1 MSALGPESPERALVE
16 RILEDARRQADA
28 LEAEAASSVRMLEE
42 QYREEVRAVEEQCA
56 GKARHDALALRNRV
70 LARARV
76 DARNIVLQGREAAM
90 KKVLA
95 RVESAIMKM
104 RDDIAGYRT
113 ALANLLVEGIL
124 GVDSAELVAVIGA
137 GDRAIVDEAMLEDV
151 RKRAYE
157 QSGRDIGLEIEF
169 DERDLGGGC
178 IVMERGGRLRLD
190 NTIPGR
196 IRETRRQLRLLI
208 AAELEKNR
216 G

>member
-104 RDDIAGYRT
+104 RDDIAGTGLPWQICWWKAFSVWIR
-113 ALANLLVEGIL
+113 
-124 GVDSAELVAVIGA
+124 
-137 GDRAIVDEAMLEDV
+137 RA
-151 RKRAYE
+151 R
-157 QSGRDIGLEIEF
+157 GRDRSG
-169 DERDLGGGC
+169 
-178 IVMERGGRLRLD
+178 
-190 NTIPGR
+190 
-196 IRETRRQLRLLI
+196 
-208 AAELEKNR
+208 
-216 G
+216 